1 MLKLNNAHF
10 KHLLEQYQ
18 TVDEEIVRIETELEP
33 ASDARTEQLKRRRL
47 QLKDELMA
55 LVLTVR
61 EVHRGLWA
69 EWDGMGAGTNHSST
83 RRTEKCPE

>member
-1 MLKLNNAHF
+1 MHSPLNHPLVVDFPEHKETIQALKLNNAHF

-55 LVLTVR
+55 LVLTAR
-61 EVHRGLWA
+61 EVHRGV
-69 EWDGMGAGTNHSST
+69 MG
-83 RRTEKCPE
+83 

>member
-1 MLKLNNAHF
+1 MHSTLNHPLVVDFPEYKETIHALKLSNPHF

-55 LVLTVR
+55 LVLSVR
-61 EVHRGLWA
+61 EVHRA
-69 EWDGMGAGTNHSST
+69 VMG
-83 RRTEKCPE
+83 